1 MDGAMLTLLIVD
13 DSPEDRELYR
23 RYLMRDQEYSY
34 SIIEAPLGQIGL
46 TLWQQ
51 HRPDVILLDYRLPDL
66 DGLDFLNQLQSLTHQ
81 SCLPVLLVT
90 GQGNE
95 GIALQAIRSGAQGYL
110 VKELI
115 TPESLRV
122 EVRRAVTTVQ
132 LQIQLQLQLEREQL
146 IRRISQQIHQSL
158 ELDEILHTTV
168 TEVRQVLQTDR
179 VLVFRLALDGNHTVV
194 AESVA
199 EGWRSVL
206 YSQISDPCFNEG
218 YIERYRQGRVL
229 TKSDIYDG
237 SLEPCHIEL
246 LAQFQVRANLA
257 VPILQDDHLWGLL
270 IAHHCSTSRSWQST
284 ELELLQQ
291 LAVHLGIALQQSN
304 TYAQLEQ
311 QSEAR
316 YRAIV
321 EDQTE
326 LIVRYLPD
334 NTVQFVNGAYCRY
347 FGLQPE
353 EILGQ
358 SYQLT
363 ILEQD
368 REQVERLVGAMSAE
382 NPTVTIETRMV
393 INGEIRWTQW
403 INRMILDEQGQ
414 CTEFQSV
421 GRDITQIKE
430 AEAQLRHSGQRMSLA
445 NAELARAAR
454 LKDEFLANMSHELRT
469 PLNSILGLSETLL
482 EEVFGSLTAKQ
493 RQFLQTIE
501 KSGQHLLALI
511 NDVLDL
517 SKIESGKMELEYR
530 SVSLPSVCEASL
542 NFIKQQAQRKRIQ
555 LICAI
560 DPTVTEIE
568 ADERR
573 LLQVLV
579 NLLTNA
585 VKFTPDGGQVRLE
598 VTMDLPEQTVQLRVT
613 DTGIGITTNKLSQIF
628 QPFVQLDSTL
638 SRRYEGTGLGLSIVQ
653 RIVDLHGGS
662 IHVQSEIDRGSCFTV
677 ILPWHPLFHQES
689 LSQAEHPESQFEMPE
704 SGRKIHQALVVEDS
718 SAAAGQIKRYLAE
731 IGAISVI
738 HPVGEGAVNVA
749 LRVRPD
755 VIVLD
760 ILLPDC
766 SGWEVLRE
774 LKAHPQ
780 TGHIPIIVIS
790 VVDERSRSL
799 ELGAVEHILKPLSR
813 QKFHQALSR
822 IYSNV
827 QAPSVQTAL
836 LIAAVET
843 SQRPKILLAE
853 DNEANI
859 TTIMSYLEAH
869 DFQIVLARNGL
880 EAVQM
885 ARQHLPNLIV
895 MDIQMPEMDGLEAI
909 RQIRDH
915 ASIKSIPIVAVTA
928 LAMPGDLERCLEAGA
943 NRYLSKPVRLK
954 QLLEVIT
961 QQLLE
966 NAG

>member
-1 MDGAMLTLLIVD
+1 MNRVGLTLLIVD

-34 SIIEAPLGQIGL
+34 IILEAPLAQVGL

-51 HRPDVILLDYRLPDL
+51 HRPDVVLLDYRLPDL
-66 DGLDFLNQLQSLTHQ
+66 DGLDFLTRLQSLTQ
-81 SCLPVLLVT
+81 QPSLPVILVT

-95 GIALQAIRSGAQGYL
+95 GVALRAIRAGAQGYL

-122 EVRRAVTTVQ
+122 EVRRTITTVQ
-132 LQIQLQLQLEREQL
+132 LQIQFQQQIERERL
-146 IRRISQQIHQSL
+146 IRHISQQIHQSL

-179 VLVFRLALDGNHTVV
+179 VLVFRLAPDGQHTVV
-194 AESVA
+194 AESVV

-206 YSQISDPCFNEG
+206 YSQISDPCFAEG
-218 YIERYRQGRVL
+218 YTERYRQGRVM

-237 SLEPCHIEL
+237 SLEPCHVEF
-246 LAQFQVRANLA
+246 LAQFQVRANLV
-257 VPILQDDHLWGLL
+257 VPILQGDHLWGLL
-270 IAHHCSTSRSWQST
+270 IAHHCTSARDWQST

-291 LAVHLGIALQQSN
+291 LAIHLGIALRQSN
-304 TYAQLEQ
+304 AYTQLEQ

-321 EDQTE
+321 EDQTD
-326 LIVRYLPD
+326 LIARFLPD
-334 NTVQFVNGAYCRY
+334 RTVLFVNGAYCRY
-347 FGLQPE
+347 FGLKPE
-353 EILGQ
+353 EVLGK
-358 SYQLT
+358 SYEPVIFEEDQ
-363 ILEQD
+363 E
-368 REQVERLVGAMSAE
+368 RVERLVSSMGVE
-382 NPTVTIETRMV
+382 NPTVVIENRV
-393 INGEIRWTQW
+393 VVNGEIRWTQW
-403 INRMILDEQGQ
+403 INHMILNEQGQ
-414 CTEFQSV
+414 CTEFQAV
-421 GRDITQIKE
+421 GRDITQLKE
-430 AEAQLRHSGQRMSLA
+430 AEAQLLQSSQRISLA

-501 KSGQHLLALI
+501 QSGQHLLSLI

-517 SKIESGKMELEYR
+517 SKIESGKMELDYQ
-530 SVSLPSVCEASL
+530 SVSLPLVCESSL
-542 NFIKQQAQRKRIQ
+542 NFVKQQAQQKRIQ
-555 LICAI
+555 VTCAI
-560 DPTVTEIE
+560 DPTISEIQ

-585 VKFTPDGGQVRLE
+585 VKFTPEGGQVRLE
-598 VTMDLPEQTVQLRVT
+598 VVMDVPQQTVRLKVT
-613 DTGIGITTNKLSQIF
+613 DTGIGIATNDLTQIF
-628 QPFVQLDSTL
+628 QPFVQVDSTL

-662 IHVQSEIDRGSCFTV
+662 VHVESEVDRGSCFTV
-677 ILPWHPLFHQES
+677 ILPWHPLFHQEDT
-689 LSQAEHPESQFEMPE
+689 ARPEIPESE
-704 SGRKIHQALVVEDS
+704 RKIHQALVVEDS
-718 SAAAGQIKRYLAE
+718 SAAASQIKRYLAE
-731 IGAISVI
+731 LGATSVI

-760 ILLPDC
+760 LLLPDC

-774 LKAHPQ
+774 LKAHPE
-780 TGHIPIIVIS
+780 TCNIPIVVVS
-790 VVDERSRSL
+790 VVDERLRSL
-799 ELGAVEHILKPLSR
+799 ELGATEHILKPLSR

-822 IYSNV
+822 IYSNI
-827 QAPSVQTAL
+827 QAPSAQTAL
-836 LIAAVET
+836 IIAAMEI
-843 SQRPKILLAE
+843 SHMPKILLAE

-859 TTIMSYLEAH
+859 MTIMSYLEAH
-869 DFQIVLARNGL
+869 DFQVVLARNGL

-885 ARQHLPNLIV
+885 AKQHLPNLII

-909 RQIRDH
+909 RQIRAH
-915 ASIKSIPIVAVTA
+915 SPTESIPIIAVTA
-928 LAMPGDLERCLEAGA
+928 LAMPGDSERCLEAGA
-943 NRYLSKPVRLK
+943 NQYLAKPVRLK
-954 QLLEVIT
+954 QLLEIIT
-961 QQLLE
+961 QQLSQD
-966 NAG
+966 NN